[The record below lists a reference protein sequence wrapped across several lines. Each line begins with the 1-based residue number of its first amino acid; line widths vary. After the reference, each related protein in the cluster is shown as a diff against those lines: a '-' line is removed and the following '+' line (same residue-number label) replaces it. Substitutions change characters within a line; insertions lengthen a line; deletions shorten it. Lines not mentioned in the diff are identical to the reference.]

1 MYYARCQR
9 ERDAE
14 AEERRDAE
22 AHRVIETYG
31 DDILRLAYAYLRSR
45 ADAEDV
51 CQDVLLKLM
60 THAGRFRSPE
70 HERAWV
76 IRCTANACK
85 DVLKSAARRTSE
97 PLEAAGEPTDPTAW
111 VDGAPAGWM
120 PDLPTGAD
128 VLTGAEVRTDAD
140 GPIAGAPGPVTA
152 AVLALPLAYR
162 EAIHLYYY
170 EGLSIKRAAEVAGTS
185 ESAMTKRLSRARAM
199 LRDKLRGESDGEND

>member
-1 MYYARCQR
+1 MYYARRQR

-70 HERAWV
+70 HERA
-76 IRCTANACK
+76 
-85 DVLKSAARRTSE
+85 
-97 PLEAAGEPTDPTAW
+97 
-111 VDGAPAGWM
+111 
-120 PDLPTGAD
+120 
-128 VLTGAEVRTDAD
+128 
-140 GPIAGAPGPVTA
+140 
-152 AVLALPLAYR
+152 
-162 EAIHLYYY
+162 
-170 EGLSIKRAAEVAGTS
+170 
-185 ESAMTKRLSRARAM
+185 
-199 LRDKLRGESDGEND
+199 

>member
-14 AEERRDAE
+14 AEE
-22 AHRVIETYG
+22 H
-31 DDILRLAYAYLRSR
+31 DILRLAYAYLRSR

-60 THAGRFRSPE
+60 TDAGRFRSPE

>member
-1 MYYARCQR
+1 M
-9 ERDAE
+9 ERAE
-14 AEERRDAE
+14 
-22 AHRVIETYG
+22 V
-31 DDILRLAYAYLRSR
+31 LRLYEAYAEDVFRLALSYLHSR
-45 ADAEDV
+45 QDAEDV
-51 CQDVLLKLM
+51 CQSVFMKLLSGKRPPQ
-60 THAGRFRSPE
+60 AGKEKP
-70 HERAWV
+70 WLLT
-76 IRCTANACK
+76 CTANACK

-111 VDGAPAGWM
+111 ADGAPAGWM

-140 GPIAGAPGPVTA
+140 GPIAGVPGPVTA